1 MLRILDVP
9 VHNVTYAE
17 TLMRIGQYI
26 AEGGPHQIC
35 TVNPEFVM
43 AAQRDPEFKRI
54 LQQADLCVPDGVGL
68 RFAAYWLRQ
77 PLRERVAGS
86 DLIPMLAHEAAA
98 NGWRIFLLGAAEG
111 VAEQTANSLKAD
123 HPNLIIA
130 GTWAG
135 SPKEVE
141 EATIIAKVV
150 AARPQILLVAYGAPA
165 QDKWIARNR
174 DRLNIPVMM
183 GVGGAFD
190 FITGKATRAPGWV
203 QTLGLEWLHRLMQ
216 QPWRLGRILTAVPM
230 FTWAVLRGHP
240 QRQ

>member
-1 MLRILDVP
+1 MLRILEVP

-17 TLMRIGQYI
+17 TLARIGQFI

-43 AAQRDPEFKRI
+43 AAQQDSEFKHV
-54 LQQADLCVPDGVGL
+54 LQQADLCVPDGIGL
-68 RFAAYWLRQ
+68 LFAAYWLRQ

-98 NGWRIFLLGAAEG
+98 QGWRIFLLGAAEG
-111 VAEQTANSLKAD
+111 VAEQTAAILKSNN
-123 HPNLIIA
+123 PNLLIA

-135 SPKEVE
+135 SPDEAE
-141 EATIIAKVV
+141 EAEIVAKVV
-150 AARPQILLVAYGAPA
+150 AARPQILWVAYGAPA

-174 DRLNIPVMM
+174 EKLNVPVMM

-190 FITGKATRAPGWV
+190 FITGKATRAPVWV
-203 QTLGLEWLHRLMQ
+203 QNLGLEWMHRLIQ
-216 QPWRLGRILTAVPM
+216 QPWRLGRILTAVPR
-230 FTWAVLRGHP
+230 FTWAVLRAHP
-240 QRQ
+240 RRS